1 MGIGPSTKETSKYRF
16 KDPLLKIISADE
28 ELNLVAGLLHGTPQ
42 SEREKQFSAYRS
54 AAVIRSMRADGAIVT
69 TDGWGNS
76 NIDFAAALDA
86 LADMDIPACGTS
98 FVGTAGKF
106 VVHSPNLKD
115 VIDIN
120 KSQSGTE
127 TCVLGENCLSEL
139 DARKAVAMLKLKMRG
154 K

>member
-28 ELNLVAGLLHGTPQ
+28 ELNLVAVIVQGTPQ
-42 SEREKQFSAYRS
+42 SEREKQFSADRS
-54 AAVIRSMRADGAIVT
+54 AAVVRSMRADGAIVT

-139 DARKAVAMLKLKMRG
+139 DGRKAVAMLKLKMRG